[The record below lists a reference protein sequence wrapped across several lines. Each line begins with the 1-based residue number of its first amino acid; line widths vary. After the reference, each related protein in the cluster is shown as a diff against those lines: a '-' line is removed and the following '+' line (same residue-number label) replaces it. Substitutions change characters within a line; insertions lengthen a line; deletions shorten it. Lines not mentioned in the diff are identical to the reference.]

1 MKRPRII
8 GWMVVTVFA
17 LGIGLGIGA
26 AQLTAAEEDVPEGL
40 VNLQELI
47 RLIEIARESGF
58 TEEEIEDITI
68 EDHGRVIKALEYY
81 NQILAQRARKQKE
94 IEERLS
100 RVYFTVE
107 DIIKELVALE
117 PGDLKKLREDL
128 VVTK

>member
-8 GWMVVTVFA
+8 GWMVVTVLA

-26 AQLTAAEEDVPEGL
+26 TQLTAAEEDVPEGL